1 MHTFNPFKIRS
12 TVYPV
17 KALVILPNRDGLT
30 ARRPL
35 NNIHI
40 LKTNSLAIE
49 GGDL

>member
-17 KALVILPNRDGLT
+17 KALAILPNRDGLT

-35 NNIHI
+35 NNIHM
-40 LKTNSLAIE
+40 LKTNSLAIK